1 MLRPEVSVLMPTFN
15 DADYITTAIR
25 SLQNQSYKNWELIV
39 IDGSTD
45 KTPEI
50 VKQFADRDGRI
61 RYLREQSSGQLNA
74 LMQGAQFVRGGFVT
88 LLHSDDELTDDKAI
102 ERNVSILMKNS
113 CDGIF
118 CDLIIMNGK
127 GEYVGVVKTPK
138 SIDSSSLATLF
149 LRGASNIIPDF
160 FFTKKEAFGNVLS
173 SYITWGVQYW
183 LKFEETGVTTLNL
196 KKAVPWYRYRVHR
209 GNYARSDVGKFE
221 LATGGLRTILEI
233 GKTIDTPFLK
243 LQRFLARAFKT
254 RMKPLFKRRPISAKH
269 LRETVRYVIINRY
282 ESVPRNL
289 YYNGVLGFYSHFP
302 SNRTIKLNL
311 SKEDVVFFGKDT
323 YLFFKLMEKK
333 RLPTIYE
340 FILEE
345 ATAGFGRVIVNDK
358 EDYEKTKNMMRF
370 LNLLVKIE
378 IR

>member
-1 MLRPEVSVLMPTFN
+1 MPTYN
-15 DADYITTAIR
+15 DEEYIGKAIN
-25 SLQNQSYKNWELIV
+25 SLLNQSYKDWELIV
-39 IDGSTD
+39 IDGSSD
-45 KTPEI
+45 STPEI
-50 VKQFADRDGRI
+50 VRQFADRDKRI

-74 LMQGAQFVRGGFVT
+74 LMQGAQFVRGEFVT

-118 CDLIIMNGK
+118 CDLIIMNDK
-127 GEYVGVVKTPK
+127 GEYAGVVKTPE
-138 SIDSSSLATLF
+138 SIDFSSLATLF

-160 FFTKKEAFGNVLS
+160 FFTKKETFGNVLS
-173 SYITWGVQYW
+173 SYVTWGVQYW
-183 LKFEETGVTTLNL
+183 LKFEETGVATLNL
-196 KKAVPWYRYRVHR
+196 KKVFPWYKYRLYSE
-209 GNYARSDVGKFE
+209 NYGRSDVGKFE

-233 GKTIDTPFLK
+233 GKVMDLPFLK
-243 LQRFLARAFKT
+243 LQRFLARVFKT

-269 LRETVRYVIINRY
+269 LREMVRYVITNRY

-289 YYNGVLGFYSHFP
+289 YYNGVLGFYSNFP

-311 SKEDVVFFGKDT
+311 SKEDTVFLGKDT

-333 RLPTIYE
+333 SLPAIYE

-345 ATAGFGRVIVNDK
+345 AVHGFGRVIVNDK
-358 EDYEKTKNMMRF
+358 EDYQKARNMLKF
-370 LNLLVKIE
+370 LNLLANIDIK
-378 IR
+378 